1 MDDNEEQSFQNLK
14 LKDLK
19 KLCIDYKKYHNIKHS
34 KMKKDELASY
44 LHKYFILINDKM
56 YLKLDVN
63 PFQENHSNVTVRKKV
78 QPVQPVQPVPI
89 TVNDLKIKKRI
100 TPTLVSSS
108 VPNPIFSSKPI
119 PSERKNMSRSAGQKT
134 ENKLRKQF
142 FQKYEGKNEKDLEY
156 LDPEGSF
163 HMLY

>member
-1 MDDNEEQSFQNLK
+1 MDDTEEQSFQNLK

-44 LHKYFILINDKM
+44 LHRYFILINDKM

-63 PFQENHSNVTVRKKV
+63 PFQENHSNVTVRKKI
-78 QPVQPVQPVPI
+78 QPI

-108 VPNPIFSSKPI
+108 IANPIFVPKPIISERQNKSSSK
-119 PSERKNMSRSAGQKT
+119 GQKT
-134 ENKLRKQF
+134 ERELNKNLYK
-142 FQKYEGKNEKDLEY
+142 KYKNTNEKDLH
-156 LDPEGSF
+156 PELAF
-163 HMLY
+163 